1 MSLETPKRAAIYARI
16 SKADSEVDKVE
27 NQVKELKK
35 LAKTLGYNVV
45 AVFEDDD
52 LSAYKGSK
60 IRPGWAS
67 LIHAISKNQFDVVMA
82 TEMSRFTRGSM
93 TETEFL
99 TATCIKAGAVIH
111 TRASGIMDP
120 KTPVALAMVQIMDV
134 VSGLEVALKVERQK
148 ARNRADLELGKPT
161 KGLRPFGWEKD
172 RVTIKESEARHI
184 RDAYRDVLERGETV
198 WKIAQ
203 KWNSAGLKTESMVRP
218 RRSRLDGVV
227 RAPAGLWT
235 STTVRQVLIRP
246 RNAGILMSQGAES
259 PKSLIEPIVT
269 REQWEAVCAS
279 TKGAPPPKGPK
290 PQYLLGGL
298 LECVCGAR
306 MTASKS
312 VSGRPGK
319 KHSYKIYRC
328 SLYGFDKTSKHV
340 TCQLSVADAVVRDWI
355 VEDIGLGF
363 LEQSL
368 FDKDEVSD
376 LNSQLSRLADSDT
389 ELLSAL
395 KEGLGNPSQIKGLM
409 RANKTEREELEAKR
423 STILSAAS
431 QSTALDEFRKAMDE
445 LPYLSADADVD
456 KTLAQGFKAW
466 DELPM
471 ESKRAIIK
479 GGYTVKLREGGRG
492 PDRILVAQKNP
503 PGSQASWAKR
513 QSELG
518 LS

>member
-1 MSLETPKRAAIYARI
+1 MSPDAVRRAAIYARI

-35 LAKTLGYNVV
+35 LAKSLGYTVL

-60 IRPGWAS
+60 TRPGWAS
-67 LIHAISKNQFDVVMA
+67 LIHAIAKNQFDVIMA
-82 TEMSRFTRGSM
+82 TEMSRFTRGSL
-93 TETEFL
+93 TETEYF

-111 TRASGIMDP
+111 TRAGGIMDP
-120 KTPVALAMVQIMDV
+120 KTPGALAMVKIMDV

-172 RVTIKESEARHI
+172 RVTVKESEARYI
-184 RDAYRDVLERGETV
+184 RDAYSDILDRGETV
-198 WKIAQ
+198 WRIAQ

-227 RAPAGLWT
+227 KAPTGIWT
-235 STTVRQVLIRP
+235 STTVRQVLIRE
-246 RNAGILMSQGAES
+246 RNAGILMSQGAEL

-279 TKGAPPPKGPK
+279 TKGAPSPKGPK

-312 VSGRPGK
+312 VSGKPGK

-340 TCQLSVADAVVRDWI
+340 TCQLNLADAVVRDWI

-363 LEQSL
+363 LEESL
-368 FDKDEVSD
+368 FDKDELSSID
-376 LNSQLSRLADSDT
+376 LNLSRLADLDT
-389 ELLSAL
+389 ELLATL
-395 KEGLGNPSQIKGLM
+395 NEGLGNPAQIRGLM
-409 RANKTEREELEAKR
+409 RANKSERVELEAQR
-423 STILSAAS
+423 LSILSAAS
-431 QSTALDEFRKAMDE
+431 QSTALDDFRKAMDE
-445 LPYLSADADVD
+445 LPYLAPDADVD
-456 KTLAQGFKAW
+456 RTLAQGFKAW

-479 GGYTVKLREGGRG
+479 GGYIVKLLAGGRG
-492 PDRILVAQKNP
+492 PDRVLVTQKNP
-503 PGSQASWAKR
+503 PGNQDSWAKR
-513 QSELG
+513 QNELG